1 MINSFKKQIRYWK
14 AASLGLPIV
23 ALFSLVIADLLDRGI
38 YEHMI
43 NCVLITFACVSVLFW
58 TWTVWQ
64 MISLSN
70 YLTNVESNYDKI
82 AKDIAETKE
91 LLRGDRENVGTMQR
105 RKSSTSKRK
114 KS

>member
-1 MINSFKKQIRYWK
+1 MINSFKKQVRYWK

-38 YEHMI
+38 YDHMI

-82 AKDIAETKE
+82 AKE
-91 LLRGDRENVGTMQR
+91 LLRGDRENVGTRQR